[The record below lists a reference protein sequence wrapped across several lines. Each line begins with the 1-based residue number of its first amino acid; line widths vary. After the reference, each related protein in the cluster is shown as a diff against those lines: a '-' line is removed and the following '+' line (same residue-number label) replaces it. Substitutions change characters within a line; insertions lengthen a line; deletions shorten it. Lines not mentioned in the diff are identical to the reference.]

1 MAKRKRTAGDMQH
14 NREESI
20 FDLAVVGAGASG
32 CMAAYAAAQDGAQI
46 LLLDANDK
54 IGRKLY
60 ATGNGRCNLTNLHM
74 DDNGHPVG
82 GGGDLSALFA
92 GLCGTQQH
100 AFWGS

>member
-54 IGRKLY
+54 IGRKLHR
-60 ATGNGRCNLTNLHM
+60 GRRPHRLFCALFREGS
-74 DDNGHPVG
+74 DPVLG
-82 GGGDLSALFA
+82 VQRDLS
-92 GLCGTQQH
+92 
-100 AFWGS
+100 S